1 MPYIETI
8 TAQKARRINSTASIY
23 GTFAEIGAGQEVVN
37 HFFKAGLAGQTVAK
51 SMSAYDM
58 DFSDD
63 IYGRSDRYVSEKRL
77 FKMLDHEYHLLQK
90 RLKKKR
96 GFHTK
101 FFAFA
106 DTVTTKT
113 IERTSD
119 PYSHK
124 QHGWLGI
131 RFQNKPQAPVSEMI
145 VHVNLMDTTRLQQ
158 HESLGILGVNLIY
171 CAFYVDKTPK
181 KIIASLFDNFEA
193 NRVDI
198 DVLRCSGGLFK
209 SLNRQELNLELIR
222 QKLTQSLLFQ
232 NTGKNI
238 LPSDALYNRPV
249 LIIRHSP
256 TTNMDSV
263 IHKAL
268 ATIKKKKLKNPP
280 PVLLID
286 IDIMHLKQHT
296 LNYFLKTYTLKVKNI
311 PHWYILISHFE
322 KLYELKAFIRTATSD
337 SLFIFLPPKTLNKFL
352 NKKTYKTPDKEDVL
366 TFFSKLCGPKTTLL
380 TYDWKKEDKYSPVS
394 SHTCYRDLKHHL
406 ISANQLV
413 TID

>member
-63 IYGRSDRYVSEKRL
+63 IYGRAGRYVSEGRL
-77 FKMLDHEYHLLQK
+77 FKMLDHEYQLLQK

-96 GFHTK
+96 GLHTR

-124 QHGWLGI
+124 QHGWMGI
-131 RFQNKPQAPVSEMI
+131 RFQNKPQAPVNEMI

-171 CAFYVDKTPK
+171 CAFYVGKTPK
-181 KIIASLFDNFEA
+181 KIIASLVDNFET

-198 DVLRCSGGLFK
+198 DVLRCSGPIFK

-232 NTGKNI
+232 NKGKNI
-238 LPSDALYNRPV
+238 PPPDALYDKPA
-249 LIIRHSP
+249 LIIRHNSI
-256 TTNMDSV
+256 NASNQDRLIS
-263 IHKAL
+263 KAL
-268 ATIKKKKLKNPP
+268 SYIKKKNPQSKAP
-280 PVLLID
+280 ILLID
-286 IDIMHLKQHT
+286 IDLMHLKKNT
-296 LNYFLKTYTLKVKNI
+296 LNYFLKTYTLKMKKI
-311 PHWYILISHFE
+311 PHWVYPHISF
-322 KLYELKAFIRTATSD
+322 
-337 SLFIFLPPKTLNKFL
+337 
-352 NKKTYKTPDKEDVL
+352 
-366 TFFSKLCGPKTTLL
+366 
-380 TYDWKKEDKYSPVS
+380 
-394 SHTCYRDLKHHL
+394 
-406 ISANQLV
+406 
-413 TID
+413 